1 MIQTYQ
7 RYVKGDASMA
17 RNKYPEETI
26 KLILDVSEKLF
37 LEKGYESTSIQEI
50 INGLGGLS
58 KGAVY
63 HHFKSKEDIFN
74 AVSDRLN
81 EQMVRELEKV
91 RDDDTLSGGQKL
103 KKMFETSL
111 AVSDREIVFSVAP
124 NMLDSPKLLAMQIY
138 ETFSDVVPHYVY
150 PVIDQGI
157 RDGSIQTK
165 HPKELSEIIMLLANI
180 WLNPLIIPAD
190 NAQMRGRVL
199 FLNEFLK
206 SVGVDL
212 LDNTLLESYERFH
225 RLAREKNTAE

>member
-1 MIQTYQ
+1 
-7 RYVKGDASMA
+7 MA

-37 LEKGYESTSIQEI
+37 LEKGYESTSIQDI

-63 HHFKSKEDIFN
+63 HHFKSKEDIFS

-81 EQMVRELEKV
+81 EQMVRELKKV

-111 AVSDREIVFSVAP
+111 AVSDREVVFSVAP

-138 ETFSDVVPHYVY
+138 ETFSDVAPHYVY

-157 RDGSIQTK
+157 RDGSIQTTY
-165 HPKELSEIIMLLANI
+165 PKEFSEIIMLMANI
-180 WLNPLIIPAD
+180 WLNPLITPSD
-190 NAQMRGRVL
+190 YAQMRGRVL
-199 FLNEFLK
+199 FFNEFLK
-206 SVGVDL
+206 GVGVNL
-212 LDNTLLESYERFH
+212 LDDTLLESYERFH
-225 RLAREKNTAE
+225 RLARENGKVE

>member
-1 MIQTYQ
+1 
-7 RYVKGDASMA
+7 MA

-37 LEKGYESTSIQEI
+37 LEKGYESTSIQDI

-63 HHFKSKEDIFN
+63 HHFKSKEDIFS

-81 EQMVRELEKV
+81 EQMVRELKKV

-111 AVSDREIVFSVAP
+111 AVSDREVVFSVAP

-138 ETFSDVVPHYVY
+138 ETFSDVAPHYVY

-157 RDGSIQTK
+157 RDGSIQTTY
-165 HPKELSEIIMLLANI
+165 PKEFSEIIMLMANI
-180 WLNPLIIPAD
+180 WLNPLIIPSD
-190 NAQMRGRVL
+190 PAQMRGRVL
-199 FLNEFLK
+199 FFNEFLK
-206 SVGVDL
+206 GVGVNL
-212 LDNTLLESYERFH
+212 LDDTLLESYERFH
-225 RLAREKNTAE
+225 RLARENGKVE

>member
-1 MIQTYQ
+1 
-7 RYVKGDASMA
+7 MA

-37 LEKGYESTSIQEI
+37 LEKGYESTSIQDI

-63 HHFKSKEDIFN
+63 HHFKSKEDIFS

-81 EQMVRELEKV
+81 EQMVRELKKV

-111 AVSDREIVFSVAP
+111 AVSDREVVFSVAP

-138 ETFSDVVPHYVY
+138 ETFSEVAPHYVY

-157 RDGSIQTK
+157 RDGSIQTTY
-165 HPKELSEIIMLLANI
+165 PKEFSEIIMLMANI
-180 WLNPLIIPAD
+180 WLNPLIIPSD
-190 NAQMRGRVL
+190 HAQMRGRVL
-199 FLNEFLK
+199 FFNEFLK
-206 SVGVDL
+206 GVGVNL
-212 LDNTLLESYERFH
+212 LDDTLLESYERFH
-225 RLAREKNTAE
+225 RLARENGKVE